1 MDFDFFFFVFYLSS
15 FIFKENQED
24 NSSEK
29 IVLVEEELD
38 GVYRDG
44 IGNLEDSLRLVL
56 IDEEC

>member
-1 MDFDFFFFVFYLSS
+1 MDFDFFFFVFDLSS

-38 GVYRDG
+38 GV
-44 IGNLEDSLRLVL
+44 
-56 IDEEC
+56 